1 MDAVLSLKNRYWV
14 LIILPV
20 LLFLPRYYIYFVLR
34 APILEDEGIEDTITF
49 QSFFI
54 YNYILGVIIMFLFLF
69 VFFLL
74 LKGTSFLWSDMDN
87 KKLLKTLLVSYC
99 VFFIPDIATSINF
112 TIFQAQYRIGEIKEF
127 RRGFFLERETNV
139 YELDGN
145 TWRTIL
151 ASIGYMDLAFFALIA
166 IILHLLFDDL
176 SPGTIL
182 TITLIL
188 AAIFFSFKVALPL
201 LTM

>member
-1 MDAVLSLKNRYWV
+1 MDALLSLKNRYWI

-34 APILEDEGIEDTITF
+34 APVLADEGIDDFITF
-49 QSFFI
+49 KSFLI
-54 YNYILGVIIMFLFLF
+54 YNYCLGVIIMFLFLF
-69 VFFLL
+69 VYFLL
-74 LKGTSFLWSDMDN
+74 LKGTSFLWRDMDN
-87 KKLLKTLLVSYC
+87 KKLLKTLSVSYC
-99 VFFIPDIATSINF
+99 VFFIPDVATSINF
-112 TIFQAQYRIGEIKEF
+112 TIFQTQYRIVEIKEF
-127 RRGFFLERETNV
+127 RRGFFLEKEANV

-145 TWRTIL
+145 TWRTIF
-151 ASIGYMDLAFFALIA
+151 ASIGYMDLAFFVVIA
-166 IILHLLFDDL
+166 IVLHLLFDDL

-188 AAIFFSFKVALPL
+188 AAIYFSFKVALPL